1 MTRLER
7 MHLIYLRFIKSQKTY
22 EEELI
27 KSYKFFNP
35 NGFFVLKNT
44 FPTHFCC
51 STSKT
56 INDEIK
62 PSFLKIMEPY
72 FLDDVQSFLSTY
84 NIQLTERQLTSLS
97 MALHMGSV
105 FYWFRNNMSLFIPQ
119 TEIHTLLASYDKFLE
134 TSKI

>member
-27 KSYKFFNP
+27 KRYKFFNP
-35 NGFFVLKNT
+35 NEMFALVNT

-84 NIQLTERQLTSLS
+84 NIQLTERQLISLS
-97 MALHMGSV
+97 RALHMSNV

-119 TEIHTLLASYDKFLE
+119 TEIHTLLTAYGKFLE